1 VKDYYQLLEIAAGA
15 SADEVKRAFR
25 AQIAKYHPDKVHHLG
40 KEFQEM
46 AADRAAELT
55 EAYRILSDDGRRAD
69 YDRARLENGAQA
81 SGGAA
86 SAPPP
91 AESSR
96 PRPAADSGSAAAPPP
111 PPPPEDDAPPRGA
124 QFTQERASR
133 DQYVRKATVGRFRQ
147 ALDAIG
153 GDYDEASAPGFDL
166 ALVPKRKLFGTGKKP
181 KLLGRFVPLVDRQ
194 SVADAWAQAGKW
206 SGADEVCVFLM
217 GSSLAAAGE
226 LGGEIANQRR
236 RQPKGKLTLIPVD
249 ARTWDAHM
257 PLDAPAVAKSLLARL
272 KSGT

>member
-1 VKDYYQLLEIAAGA
+1 
-15 SADEVKRAFR
+15 
-25 AQIAKYHPDKVHHLG
+25 
-40 KEFQEM
+40 M
-46 AADRAAELT
+46 
-55 EAYRILSDDGRRAD
+55 
-69 YDRARLENGAQA
+69 
-81 SGGAA
+81 
-86 SAPPP
+86 
-91 AESSR
+91 
-96 PRPAADSGSAAAPPP
+96 
-111 PPPPEDDAPPRGA
+111 
-124 QFTQERASR
+124 
-133 DQYVRKATVGRFRQ
+133 RKATVGRFRQ

-166 ALVPKRKLFGTGKKP
+166 ALVPKRKLFGTGKQP
-181 KLLGRFVPLVDRQ
+181 KLLGRFVSLVDRQ

-206 SGADEVCVFLM
+206 GGADEVCVFLL

-257 PLDAPAVAKSLLARL
+257 PLDAPPVAKSLLARL